1 MEEYNQIGWV
11 RKEVQKYRDSDH
23 PVRTILQ
30 VKIRELVTDA
40 QVDENPK
47 NIMENLSN
55 DLKEVTIGSTHIQFY
70 HYPDNYTFFLS
81 RNRHNNILKARVMK
95 IFFERFNNHLKYHDV
110 YYMMSEPIDYL
121 AE

>member
-1 MEEYNQIGWV
+1 MEEYNQIRWV

-70 HYPDNYTFFLS
+70 HYPDN
-81 RNRHNNILKARVMK
+81 
-95 IFFERFNNHLKYHDV
+95 
-110 YYMMSEPIDYL
+110 
-121 AE
+121 